1 MAKVLI
7 PAVAGGAALALVGGV
22 ALASALHKNDVELSV
37 DGQTTA
43 MSVRERTVADV
54 LKLKGITLGDHDVV
68 LPAADTRITDGMAIS
83 VSYGRPLKLNVDGV
97 ERTVWTTARN
107 VGDALE
113 QLRLDDAESKVS
125 ATRSIGIG
133 REGLNLDIAT
143 AQDVTLVA
151 GGAKTPIRLAGT
163 VQDVLDKQ
171 GIKPDAD
178 DSLTPAA
185 DTSLTDGLTITYVDV
200 QVKTSTKA
208 KVVPFEKTQ
217 VKSDQLA
224 KGQTKVTTKGVNG
237 SATETYTDTYHDG
250 KLISSKLATTKVET
264 KPVAEVTSVGTKVVK
279 TKPAAS
285 SSSATSAKESSAPA
299 ASSGSDLT
307 PATGASCKASYYW
320 QGQMTANGE
329 QFNTN
334 ALTAAHKSYK
344 FGTRV
349 KVTNPKNGQ
358 SVVVRI
364 NDRGPY
370 VSGRCLDLSRAAMQ
384 AIGGTAAGVIT
395 VNYEVVG

>member
-125 ATRSIGIG
+125 ATRSVGIG

-264 KPVAEVTSVGTKVVK
+264 KPVAEVTSVGTKVVE
-279 TKPAAS
+279 TKPVAT

>member
-217 VKSDQLA
+217 VKSDQLT

-264 KPVAEVTSVGTKVVK
+264 KPVAEVTSVGTKVVE
-279 TKPAAS
+279 TKPVAT

>member
-264 KPVAEVTSVGTKVVK
+264 KPVAEVTSVGTKVVE